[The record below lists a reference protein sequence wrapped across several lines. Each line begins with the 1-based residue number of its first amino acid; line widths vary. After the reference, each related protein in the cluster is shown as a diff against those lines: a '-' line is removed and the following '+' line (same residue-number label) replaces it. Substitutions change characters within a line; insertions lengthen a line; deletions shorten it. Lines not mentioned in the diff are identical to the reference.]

1 MKTLIKKVKK
11 EKATE
16 KVKQAQCCAKTSSSP
31 AGCHD

>member
-1 MKTLIKKVKK
+1 MKSFIKK
-11 EKATE
+11 EKKEKVQE

>member
-1 MKTLIKKVKK
+1 MKSLIKKNKK
-11 EKATE
+11 EKVNE